1 MSEYTP
7 SWASEPTVDDAVP
20 EDEQYGGG
28 MEFDHEAAHETP
40 GSGRDRGGDELHG
53 ETDRDRDRDYTPTYE
68 AWDLERDPIPEDEQ
82 YGGGLEFD
90 HEAARETTGLLNR
103 STDSSDG
110 GPDPDPETPAWVDD
124 SRAIRGGDLRDPTDI
139 DAVCANC
146 VTDASRGVYQSVEFA
161 HTSAWYQLLDRH
173 GFGRSVE
180 TDADRIWGADGGLV
194 VRAHGQ
200 STDPETNEYL
210 SYLEITGPADAVA
223 SFVHDLLDL
232 APYIKR
238 ELRAPSLV
246 EHADAAQD
254 AGEPVP
260 DAHRLVDRERAA
272 KTVSHLAA
280 DVEVHR

>member
-82 YGGGLEFD
+82 YGSGLEFD

-103 STDSSDG
+103 STDSSDD

-146 VTDASRGVYQSVEFA
+146 VTDASRAVYQSVEFA

-180 TDADRIWGADGGLV
+180 TDTDRIWGADAGLT

-200 STDPETNEYL
+200 STDPETKEHL
-210 SYLEITGPADAVA
+210 SYLESTGPADAVA
-223 SFVHDLLDL
+223 GFVRDLLDL

-238 ELRAPSLV
+238 VLRAPSLV

-260 DAHRLVDRERAA
+260 DAHRLVDRGRAA
-272 KTVSHLAA
+272 ETVSRLAA